1 MLTLID
7 AGAIEQDDGIL
18 GIMQNVSREHAEA
31 IADWLAMATRG
42 PVTLEFMATTLGDQ
56 SCIERITRTGPA
68 EVKVGQ
74 F

>member
-1 MLTLID
+1 
-7 AGAIEQDDGIL
+7 
-18 GIMQNVSREHAEA
+18 MQNVSREHAEA